1 MSPQVDTAANVANSV
16 INGQWEELKQYLT
29 DDIFY
34 KVGSGEPVYGK
45 QAVVDFLSNM
55 VSTTAKFQSHN
66 VRKIWDEPGIVAIEM
81 DANYV
86 RLRDQKKLK
95 IACCDIYRMRDNKV
109 SEWRVYA
116 DMAPFFED

>member
-81 DANYV
+81 DANYL